1 MRRPVLTACALVAL
15 SALLA
20 ACSPAPPPAKP
31 QASPTYDL
39 PARPVRVNEVPIHA
53 APVTDGDTRFQ
64 VIGLQTGQASLSG
77 SHAEWPA
84 KGQFV
89 TVRVVVENPG
99 RSTSRFDA
107 RKQRLV
113 TADRREF
120 PISDTAQI
128 TKRQPVEIPVGA
140 GVRME
145 MDLWFD
151 IPKDARPTAVK
162 LYGDPPIGYP
172 TTDGVRVALT

>member
-1 MRRPVLTACALVAL
+1 MAALTSCG
-15 SALLA
+15 
-20 ACSPAPPPAKP
+20 PEPEKP
-31 QASPTYDL
+31 QTRPTYDL
-39 PARPVRVNEVPIHA
+39 PPRQVRVNETPIHA
-53 APVTDGDTRFQ
+53 APVTDGDARFQ
-64 VIGLQTGQASLSG
+64 VIGLQSGQASLSG

-107 RKQRLV
+107 RKQLLV
-113 TADRREF
+113 TADGRTF
-120 PISDTAQI
+120 PVDDTAQI
-128 TKRQPVEIPVGA
+128 TKRQPREISVGA
-140 GVRME
+140 GVRIE

-151 IPKDARPTAVK
+151 IPKNAQPAAVK

-172 TTDGVRVALT
+172 STEGVRVPLK

>member
-1 MRRPVLTACALVAL
+1 MRRPILIACALVAL
-15 SALLA
+15 TSCSSA
-20 ACSPAPPPAKP
+20 PAPERA
-31 QASPTYDL
+31 QARPTYDL

-53 APVTDGDTRFQ
+53 APVTDGDARFQ

-84 KGQFV
+84 KGQFI

-107 RKQRLV
+107 RRQRLV
-113 TADRREF
+113 IADGRTF

-140 GVRME
+140 GVRLE

-151 IPKDARPTAVK
+151 IPKDARPTAIK

-172 TTDGVRVALT
+172 GTDGAQVSLK